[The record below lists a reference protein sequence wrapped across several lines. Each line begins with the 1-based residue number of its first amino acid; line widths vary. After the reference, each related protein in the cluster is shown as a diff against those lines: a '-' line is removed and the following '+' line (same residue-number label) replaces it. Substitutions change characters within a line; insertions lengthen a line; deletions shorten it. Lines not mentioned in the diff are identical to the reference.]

1 MILRHAGRARGAVLG
16 LAFGAAAVLP
26 GAARAQ
32 FVEPPPPAAFA
43 IRNATVVHADGRRTA
58 GQTIVIRAGRIE
70 GMGAGVTVPPDAQVI
85 AGDSLF
91 VHPGIIDGAGVVKF
105 EFPAD
110 TTSRERVRAWDPPR
124 TVQGYMPSRRV
135 LDHLAATGRDVA
147 DLRRHGVVAVAVHP
161 PLSDPLMP
169 GRGAFLVLRRD
180 AVTPQQLVA
189 DPVLPPVL
197 TLRGGRGAYP
207 ATGMAVVQWYRQ
219 LFMDAQ
225 RQAQVTQVAA
235 ADPRAVIPPPHD
247 PDLAVVQEM
256 LRDGRVFMVADQAE
270 EIRRAL
276 RLAEE
281 FRLRPVIVGGAEAW
295 RVADELRSRNVTV
308 LVDVDFPTP
317 RRWKPESADTAAPAT
332 PDPGVVREQRQF
344 EDRYANAGRLAQAG
358 VTFALVSRGRGDLR
372 AGVRKAME
380 YGLPEDAAL
389 RAVTATPAALYG
401 AARLARIE
409 TGLPASLVITD
420 GPLFGKDTRI
430 LYTFVEGSPERGTD
444 ARARPDAAG
453 AAAEGGDTPAGDI
466 VNVAGTWR
474 VEVLT
479 DERQTFSMRLAQE
492 GSIVTGSMEGPMG
505 DVPLEGRIEG
515 DRLTL
520 TGTLNIGAQSL
531 PLNFTGRV
539 SGDDASGTVSSPM
552 GDADWSA
559 RRTGPGAQ
567 S

>member
-1 MILRHAGRARGAVLG
+1 MILRHAGRGRGTVLG
-16 LAFGAAAVLP
+16 LAFGAAVALP
-26 GAARAQ
+26 GVAHAQ
-32 FVEPPPPAAFA
+32 FVEPPAPAAYA
-43 IRNATVVHADGRRTA
+43 IRNATVVQADGTRTA

-70 GMGAGVTVPPDAQVI
+70 AMGAGVAVPPDAQVI
-85 AGDSLF
+85 EGDTLF
-91 VHPGIIDGAGVVKF
+91 VHPGIIDGAGTVKF

-147 DLRRHGVVAVAVHP
+147 DLRRQGVVAVAVHP
-161 PLSDPLMP
+161 PSADPLMP

-180 AVTPQQLVA
+180 AATPRALVA
-189 DPVLPPVL
+189 DPVLPPLL

-235 ADPRAVIPPPHD
+235 ADPRAVIPPPYD

-256 LRDGRVFMVADQAE
+256 LREGRVFIVANQAE

-295 RVADELRSRNVTV
+295 RVADELRTRNVPV

-317 RRWKPESADTAAPAT
+317 RRWKPESADTAAAAEA
-332 PDPGVVREQRQF
+332 PGTARERQQF

-358 VTFALVSRGRGDLR
+358 VTFALVSGGRGDLR

-380 YGLPEDAAL
+380 YGLAENAAL
-389 RAVTATPAALYG
+389 RAVTATPAAIYG

-409 TGLPASLVITD
+409 TGLPASLVVTD

-430 LYTFVEGSPERGTD
+430 LFTFVEGSPERGTD
-444 ARARPDAAG
+444 ARARSDAG

-479 DERQTFSMRLAQE
+479 DERQTVSMRLAQE
-492 GSIVTGSMEGPMG
+492 GSAVTGSMEGPMG
-505 DVPLEGRIEG
+505 SVPLTGRIEG

-520 TGTLNIGAQSL
+520 SGTLNIGGQSL
-531 PLNFTGRV
+531 PLTFTGRV
-539 SGDDASGTVSSPM
+539 SGDDASGTVASPM
-552 GDADWSA
+552 GDVEWTA